1 VFDLSVYVS
10 GCECGCVYSMCCD
23 VMRGDTYLSGTVQV
37 VQGHQ
42 VQVQTRILFSSLE
55 ISEIPFPTQKV

>member
-1 VFDLSVYVS
+1 MDLWISVYTD
-10 GCECGCVYSMCCD
+10 CD

-55 ISEIPFPTQKV
+55 ISEIAFPTQKV